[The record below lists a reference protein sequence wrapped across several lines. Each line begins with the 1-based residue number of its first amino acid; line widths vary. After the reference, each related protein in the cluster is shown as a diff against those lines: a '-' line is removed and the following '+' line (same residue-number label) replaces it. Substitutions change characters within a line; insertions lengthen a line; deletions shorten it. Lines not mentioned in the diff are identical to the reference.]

1 MIQGSKVGD
10 ENVRNM
16 SQTRV
21 CIIDHMWHI
30 KHLSLLNNDPPR
42 QKLFFCHHVTI
53 ILLNLATMQLP
64 CSLNMKVIFYL
75 QIFFIK

>member
-21 CIIDHMWHI
+21 CIIDHMWRTE
-30 KHLSLLNNDPPR
+30 HLSLLNNDPPR
-42 QKLFFCHHVTI
+42 QKL
-53 ILLNLATMQLP
+53 LSAAT
-64 CSLNMKVIFYL
+64 
-75 QIFFIK
+75 